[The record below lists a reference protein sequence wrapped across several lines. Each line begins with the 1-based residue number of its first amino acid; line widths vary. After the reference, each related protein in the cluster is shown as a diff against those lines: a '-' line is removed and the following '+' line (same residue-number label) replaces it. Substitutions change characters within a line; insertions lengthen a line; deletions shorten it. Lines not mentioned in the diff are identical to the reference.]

1 MPLETNGKYS
11 VDIVIDAG
19 NTKVKVGVWE
29 NDTLSTIMSI
39 SYDEVHTALRD
50 FCRENDVRYAI
61 VCSVGPTIDW
71 ERLMQCKKLL
81 KLSVKMPLGI
91 SNADTMPAEVGE
103 DRIAVV
109 AGTALSFPG
118 EAVLI
123 IDAGTCVTYDFID
136 REGVFTCGN
145 ISPGLQM
152 RLNAMHHYTS
162 ALPQLTYAEPVGDS
176 TIDRVTTP
184 TCMRGGAIDGMVG
197 EIEYIVSLYRETH
210 GDFKII
216 LTGGDTDH
224 LAKRLKSRIF
234 ARPNY
239 LLESLYTILKH
250 NIKICES

>member
-1 MPLETNGKYS
+1 MPLEIIAKHS

-19 NTKVKVGVWE
+19 NTKVKLGVWK
-29 NDTLSTIMSI
+29 NDALEGIVSL
-39 SYDEVHTALRD
+39 SYDEVHTVLRE
-50 FCRENDVRYAI
+50 FCQKNEVRYAI
-61 VCSVGPTIDW
+61 VCSVGPMVDW
-71 ERLMQCKKLL
+71 ERLIVCKKML

-109 AGTALSFPG
+109 AGTALSYPG
-118 EAVLI
+118 EAALI

-136 REGVFTCGN
+136 SEGVFTCGN

-162 ALPQLTYAEPVGDS
+162 ALPQLTYATPVGDS
-176 TIDRVTTP
+176 SINRVTTP
-184 TCMRGGAIDGMVG
+184 TCMRGGAIDGLVG
-197 EIEYIVSLYRETH
+197 EIEYIVSLYREKH
-210 GDFKII
+210 RDFKII
-216 LTGGDTDH
+216 LTGGDTEH
-224 LAKRLKSRIF
+224 LSERLKSPIF

-239 LLESLYTILKH
+239 LLESLYTILKY